1 VTPEG
6 TLMKPIGVMIGKV
19 LVITI
24 LKLNT
29 IESSP
34 PVTSKLQYF
43 YMEIILTTM
52 YLWQNFGEKFF
63 FNSSYIIFKNFY
75 INLYFLNNL

>member
-43 YMEIILTTM
+43 YMEIILTTI
-52 YLWQNFGEKFF
+52 YGKILA
-63 FNSSYIIFKNFY
+63 KNF
-75 INLYFLNNL
+75 FLILHI